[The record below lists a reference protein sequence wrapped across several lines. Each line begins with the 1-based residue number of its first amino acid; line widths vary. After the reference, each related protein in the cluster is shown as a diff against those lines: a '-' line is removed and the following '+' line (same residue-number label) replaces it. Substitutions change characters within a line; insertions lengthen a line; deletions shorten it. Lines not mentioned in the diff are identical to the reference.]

1 MKEKDRKQQNMRKA
15 DGKNTN
21 GEKTEGKRKPRS
33 VKKMF
38 VISLFAL
45 AGLAAVIFFALVFS
59 DAYTLT
65 HPEKVSAKRFPDDSD
80 IGLFYEAATVTF
92 ENGDKT
98 VLWYI
103 PAQDVKTAERKD
115 SDITVIFSH
124 DCGDNKTVS
133 MIDDGIL
140 YAKQLVGEGINV
152 VTFDYSGSGFA
163 TGKGYTFGARE
174 KEELKQIIE
183 YVRRNYP
190 SEYTVLQGWGF
201 GAAAAILAGTG
212 NDAVTA
218 VIADASYTDSGEYFK
233 NDGGLEKWSSMPK
246 WTHGLTSLL
255 MPVLSDG
262 DVFDQDPIDAVSE
275 KTGQKYFFIGEG
287 NDNVFPSEYA
297 EKLNNAAVRAGNDSR
312 VWISEKSYHAQ
323 AFRTDEKN
331 YVNKILDFIGEVC
344 K

>member
-1 MKEKDRKQQNMRKA
+1 MRKA

-152 VTFDYSGSGFA
+152 VTLHLRSKRKRGIKADNRICRTELSVGIYRSSGLGVRSRRRDPRGD
-163 TGKGYTFGARE
+163 GK
-174 KEELKQIIE
+174 
-183 YVRRNYP
+183 RRSDRGHCRRIVYGLGRI
-190 SEYTVLQGWGF
+190 LQ
-201 GAAAAILAGTG
+201 
-212 NDAVTA
+212 
-218 VIADASYTDSGEYFK
+218 K
-233 NDGGLEKWSSMPK
+233 
-246 WTHGLTSLL
+246 
-255 MPVLSDG
+255 
-262 DVFDQDPIDAVSE
+262 
-275 KTGQKYFFIGEG
+275 
-287 NDNVFPSEYA
+287 
-297 EKLNNAAVRAGNDSR
+297 
-312 VWISEKSYHAQ
+312 
-323 AFRTDEKN
+323 
-331 YVNKILDFIGEVC
+331 
-344 K
+344 

>member
-1 MKEKDRKQQNMRKA
+1 MRKA

-38 VISLFAL
+38 VISLCAL

-163 TGKGYTFGARE
+163 TGKGYTFGAR
-174 KEELKQIIE
+174 
-183 YVRRNYP
+183 
-190 SEYTVLQGWGF
+190 
-201 GAAAAILAGTG
+201 
-212 NDAVTA
+212 
-218 VIADASYTDSGEYFK
+218 
-233 NDGGLEKWSSMPK
+233 
-246 WTHGLTSLL
+246 
-255 MPVLSDG
+255 
-262 DVFDQDPIDAVSE
+262 
-275 KTGQKYFFIGEG
+275 
-287 NDNVFPSEYA
+287 
-297 EKLNNAAVRAGNDSR
+297 
-312 VWISEKSYHAQ
+312 
-323 AFRTDEKN
+323 
-331 YVNKILDFIGEVC
+331 
-344 K
+344 